1 MISYT
6 FNTLRVDLLHL
17 LNANF
22 PFQNLCVV
30 YWEITL
36 LLHFS
41 VLVPC
46 LDVLWEFLQVAG
58 DFGIS

>member
-1 MISYT
+1 MESYT
-6 FNTLRVDLLHL
+6 FDTLRVDLLNL
-17 LNANF
+17 INAYF
-22 PFQNLCVV
+22 PFLNLCVV
-30 YWEITL
+30 YWEIKL

-46 LDVLWEFLQVAG
+46 LDVLWDFLQVAG